1 MTKEKVHVVEGRDIA
16 VRYNLKRCIHAEKC
30 VRGLPAVFDPS
41 RRPWI
46 QPDKSPVERVSA
58 VVMQC
63 PTGALAFDRKDGG
76 EVEPLPETNTLLV
89 IEDGPLYVR
98 GNVHLTTSDDIEV
111 KRETR
116 LALCRC
122 GASVNKP
129 YCDNSHLES
138 GFQASSSVANYQ
150 TETVDQN
157 PTSILKVIPT
167 LNGPVMLRGNF
178 EIRNSEGASMF
189 RGMDT
194 EFCRCG
200 GSQNKPFCDG
210 THKRIG
216 FSSE

>member
-30 VRGLPAVFDPS
+30 VRGLPAVFDPG

-138 GFQASSSVANYQ
+138 GFQASSSVANNQ

-194 EFCRCG
+194 ELCRCG